1 MNLDKNIRESLIKC
15 MQLLEAASNE
25 VDSLQCDSN
34 LERKVKEL
42 LQEQIKASIADVL
55 ITIDTLSE
63 VGLALDEGTD
73 LLFVYTIAFENFNGY
88 KDESIN

>member
-25 VDSLQCDSN
+25 VDPLQCDSN

-42 LQEQIKASIADVL
+42 LQVQIKTSIADVL
-55 ITIDTLSE
+55 MSIETLYE
-63 VGLALDEGTD
+63 VEFALEEGTG
-73 LLFVYTIAFENFNGY
+73 LLTVYVIALENFNGY
-88 KDESIN
+88 ENASTN